1 MLGGDKSLPLEQYAL
16 RLRVA
21 YLPTASTTAHE
32 KPWGV
37 TRDEDAHTNFFI
49 FLIILVIL
57 IWIKMETRT
66 PAAEQSWKDFFFL
79 LLKTLQKSRE
89 WKYEI
94 SYCILSR
101 NYYLFFSLLLLNLRE
116 AARKEW
122 SDGLSD
128 VMGPQIRQVGREMPM
143 KSF

>member
-1 MLGGDKSLPLEQYAL
+1 MLGRDKSLPLEQYAL

-66 PAAEQSWKDFFFL
+66 PAAEQSWKDFFFIAQDASKVPWMEIWNFL
-79 LLKTLQKSRE
+79 LHSFEKLLF
-89 WKYEI
+89 I
-94 SYCILSR
+94 
-101 NYYLFFSLLLLNLRE
+101 FFSLLLLNLRE